1 MVSFSSCNTRQEST
15 KTYLQKCILTD
26 LAFKSLIYSL
36 LEELKWKYK
45 LLKKTNDRTDGR
57 LVWKPE
63 KLSRTLD
70 LPEFS
75 LIKKERFLPIT
86 LPSVILSE
94 ELQQWDLFEHVNRYL
109 KMHVWRERKVCSVHW
124 SVATLHGQVVSEAH
138 RKDPTGQEGARIH
151 REAESPQPK
160 LNPQRFLAV
169 SLCLLTLSYSIDFFI
184 NPLSKCFSLPHST
197 DISPTPFFPPL
208 YMILVQLFHLVV
220 TSDKRVSLTP
230 TQRYISLLTPHSL

>member
-1 MVSFSSCNTRQEST
+1 MKSSSSG
-15 KTYLQKCILTD
+15 TYFNMWIDTLKCMC
-26 LAFKSLIYSL
+26 
-36 LEELKWKYK
+36 
-45 LLKKTNDRTDGR
+45 G
-57 LVWKPE
+57 
-63 KLSRTLD
+63 
-70 LPEFS
+70 
-75 LIKKERFLPIT
+75 ERG
-86 LPSVILSE
+86 
-94 ELQQWDLFEHVNRYL
+94 
-109 KMHVWRERKVCSVHW
+109 RKVCSVHW

-197 DISPTPFFPPL
+197 DISPTPLLPPPP
-208 YMILVQLFHLVV
+208 YQILVELFHLGA

-230 TQRYISLLTPHSL
+230 TQRYISVLSPHSLQMHKKK